1 MLKNKVSLITGASS
15 GIGLACA
22 EKLASLGSDLI
33 LIGRRIERLGD
44 IAARLRGEYGVQ
56 VLPLKLDVRNKLE
69 VLNLNNEIPSDLAK
83 IDILINNAGL
93 AAGLDQ
99 VSVASTDDWDQM
111 IDTNLKGLLYVTRAV
126 LPGMIERNSGHIV
139 NIASTAGHVVYPGG
153 SVYCATKHAVKAI
166 AKTLLLELMDYDI
179 KVSSVD
185 PGMVKTEFS
194 DVRFKGDEN
203 KSEAV
208 YKGFTPLTAYDVADA
223 VSYCVTRPP
232 HVMIGEILLLS
243 TAQGDGRSVSRKMGT

>member
-1 MLKNKVSLITGASS
+1 MLKNKVSLITGATS

-33 LIGRRIERLGD
+33 ITGRRVERLD
-44 IAARLRGEYGVQ
+44 EISSRLHREYGVE
-56 VLPLKLDVRNKLE
+56 VTPLKLDVRNKDE
-69 VLNLNNEIPSDLAK
+69 VVHLLDKIPEAFKK

-93 AAGLDQ
+93 AAGVDH

-126 LPGMIERNSGHIV
+126 LPGMIERNSGHIL

-166 AKTLLLELMDYDI
+166 AKTLQLELMDYDI

-194 DVRFKGDEN
+194 NVRFKGDEN
-203 KSEAV
+203 KSEDV
-208 YKGFTPLTAYDVADA
+208 YKGFTPLSPEDVADA

-232 HVMIGEILLLS
+232 HVMIGEIVILA
-243 TAQGDGRSVSRKMGT
+243 TAQGDGKSVSRKTGT